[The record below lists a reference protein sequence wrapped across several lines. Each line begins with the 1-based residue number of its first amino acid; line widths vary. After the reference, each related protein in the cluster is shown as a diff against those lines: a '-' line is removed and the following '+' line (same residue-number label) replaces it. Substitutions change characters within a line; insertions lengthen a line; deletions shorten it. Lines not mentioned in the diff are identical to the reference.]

1 MILPVIGV
9 VNTIPCSGLTRR
21 TFLGLSAD
29 AHAPT
34 SRHETNTDTLN
45 RAVERK
51 NAMPQKTRK
60 KHSSLSVSDIAKGLG
75 CSRSE
80 VIKSLAR
87 LEELKVIERDRTSHK
102 HGGKWKVTGLGKI
115 TAAMLE
121 AMSPERSPKDSPAS

>member
-1 MILPVIGV
+1 
-9 VNTIPCSGLTRR
+9 
-21 TFLGLSAD
+21 
-29 AHAPT
+29 
-34 SRHETNTDTLN
+34 
-45 RAVERK
+45 
-51 NAMPQKTRK
+51 MPQKTRK

-75 CSRSE
+75 CGRSE

-121 AMSPERSPKDSPAS
+121 AMPQ

>member
-1 MILPVIGV
+1 M
-9 VNTIPCSGLTRR
+9 SRK
-21 TFLGLSAD
+21 SA
-29 AHAPT
+29 
-34 SRHETNTDTLN
+34 R
-45 RAVERK
+45 
-51 NAMPQKTRK
+51 KTRK
-60 KHSSLSVSDIAKGLG
+60 SSGPLSVGEIAKGLG

-121 AMSPERSPKDSPAS
+121 AMPPERSPKDSPAS

>member
-1 MILPVIGV
+1 M
-9 VNTIPCSGLTRR
+9 SRK
-21 TFLGLSAD
+21 SA
-29 AHAPT
+29 H
-34 SRHETNTDTLN
+34 
-45 RAVERK
+45 
-51 NAMPQKTRK
+51 KTRK
-60 KHSSLSVSDIAKGLG
+60 SSGPLSVGEIAKGLG

-121 AMSPERSPKDSPAS
+121 AMPPEHSPKDSPAS